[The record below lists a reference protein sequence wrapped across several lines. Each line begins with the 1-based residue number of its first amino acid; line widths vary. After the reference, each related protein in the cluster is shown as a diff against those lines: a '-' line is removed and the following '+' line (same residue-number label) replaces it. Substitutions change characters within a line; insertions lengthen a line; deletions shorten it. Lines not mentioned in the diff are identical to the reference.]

1 MNVENIAVSFL
12 ADEGVFFAGGGKRQ
26 HHIH

>member
-12 ADEGVFFAGGGKRQ
+12 ADEGVFLPAAESRQ